1 MKILFIIIFFINLLC
16 AGLINSVALTV
27 NGEPVTLYDID
38 EKIQKLQVSK
48 KEAIDIIIDKILYNQ
63 ELKKNN
69 IELDIFDIE
78 NYIKKLASLNGLTPY
93 EFKNAI
99 SQQQDY
105 TKFEEQLKKRI
116 LHEKLVRKIS
126 TGKLKYANDDDL
138 KIYYQNHI
146 DEFKIPSIIEVTLY
160 RTKKRFAL
168 EQIKKNPLINQ
179 QDVVIKNLTINLSK
193 DNISNES
200 RYILL
205 NSKVKD
211 FSPIFIENKA
221 YNMFYIS
228 AKKGIKTIPFK
239 KVKNKIFQILMK
251 QREDEFLKDYFT
263 KLRLKANIIKTIKE

>member
-1 MKILFIIIFFINLLC
+1 VKILFIIIFFINLLC